1 MANLQRWKFE
11 HLAKEFESLMR
22 DLNDCQDAERQRE
35 LLLRMKTV
43 IEQVDEL
50 MKIVMDQVDEVILRE
65 PATLVL
71 PQDPDASP
79 RK

>member
-11 HLAKEFESLMR
+11 RLAKEFESLMR

-35 LLLRMKTV
+35 LLLRMNTV

-50 MKIVMDQVDEVILRE
+50 MKIVIDQVDEVILRE

-71 PQDPDASP
+71 PQDSDA
-79 RK
+79 

>member
-11 HLAKEFESLMR
+11 RLATEFESLMR

-43 IEQVDEL
+43 I
-50 MKIVMDQVDEVILRE
+50 DQVDEVILRE

-71 PQDPDASP
+71 PQDPDA
-79 RK
+79 